1 MTGGKMQLTAVG
13 AQDLYLTGNPQI
25 TFFKAVY
32 RRHTNFA
39 IDTQEVTFNTTPS
52 VNANNSTA
60 TLSYIGDLISKVWIE
75 ARFEQGNDT
84 NYNYINWTNNTGAA
98 YIEECYVKI
107 GPHEI
112 DRHTSTWFDVY
123 NELTDHDNSE
133 HFGLNKHVAKKTYL
147 RSNSNKLPKLDLNI
161 PLQFWFNRNPGM
173 ALPICAL
180 TQSEVKLHFKF
191 RAINTLINKSAN
203 LGGPITLKDP
213 IVKLYA
219 DYVYLSSEEKRRFT
233 HKPLEYLIETLQVLP
248 DKILQN
254 NVKLE
259 FSHPVKELIWIM
271 NNTNRLTSTDALAEG
286 VTVDASLNSAIS
298 KVNDTFQDGNQ
309 SNDYFNYLPGSV
321 NTSTINNKI
330 KDLGQYA
337 GSNITEW
344 FDIVT
349 LKLNGSERSPKR
361 NPYYYRHVQPL
372 QAKHKVP
379 YKHIYLYS
387 FALTPEEYSPSGTCN
402 FTHVSSAELL
412 FTTIN
417 GIDQNEAN
425 TNSKRITIF
434 AVTYNI
440 LRISSGRGGIAYSN

>member
-39 IDTQEVTFNTTPS
+39 IDTQEVTFNTTPGKE
-52 VNANNSTA
+52 ANNSTA

-75 ARFEQGNDT
+75 ARFSQSNTSTYE
-84 NYNYINWTNNTGAA
+84 YVNWTNNTGAA
-98 YIEECYVKI
+98 YVEECYVKI

-112 DRHTSTWFDVY
+112 DRHTSTWLDVY
-123 NELTDHDNSE
+123 NELTDHENSE
-133 HFGLNKHVAKKTYL
+133 HFGLNKHVAKNTYL
-147 RSNSNKLPKLDLNI
+147 KSNSNTLPTLDLNI
-161 PLQFWFNRNPGM
+161 PLQFWFNRNSGL

-191 RAINTLINKSAN
+191 RALNTLINKSSDA
-203 LGGPITLKDP
+203 GGPIELSPPT
-213 IVKLYA
+213 VKLYA
-219 DYVYLSSEEKRRFT
+219 DYVHLSSEEKRRFT

-248 DKILQN
+248 EKTLEST
-254 NVKLE
+254 VKLE

-271 NNTNRLTSTDALAEG
+271 NNTNRFAATNALATSL
-286 VTVDASLNSAIS
+286 TVDATKNVAILKTATS
-298 KVNDTFQDGNQ
+298 FQDGLQ
-309 SNDYFNYLPGSV
+309 KNDYFNYLPGAAT
-321 NTSTINNKI
+321 TSAIHSNI
-330 KDLGQYA
+330 SALGQYG
-337 GSNITEW
+337 GSNVTEW
-344 FDIVT
+344 FDQVK

-379 YKHIYLYS
+379 SKHIYLYN
-387 FALTPEEYSPSGTCN
+387 FAITPEDYSPSGTCN
-402 FTHVSSAELL
+402 FTHVSSAELS

-417 GIDQNEAN
+417 GEET